1 MSRVLADRYEVQ
13 DLIGAGGMADV
24 FRGYDT
30 RLNRIVAIKILR
42 ADLARDPSLQTRF
55 RREAQ
60 AAAGLNH
67 PNIVSVYD
75 TGEEKHE
82 WGTLPFIVMEY
93 VQGTTIRELLRQNIR
108 KIGRAHV

>member
-13 DLIGAGGMADV
+13 DLFGAGGMADV

-55 RREAQ
+55 RREDRKSTR
-60 AAAGLNH
+60 LNSSH
-67 PNIVSVYD
+67 TDISRMPSS
-75 TGEEKHE
+75 
-82 WGTLPFIVMEY
+82 
-93 VQGTTIRELLRQNIR
+93 
-108 KIGRAHV
+108 A